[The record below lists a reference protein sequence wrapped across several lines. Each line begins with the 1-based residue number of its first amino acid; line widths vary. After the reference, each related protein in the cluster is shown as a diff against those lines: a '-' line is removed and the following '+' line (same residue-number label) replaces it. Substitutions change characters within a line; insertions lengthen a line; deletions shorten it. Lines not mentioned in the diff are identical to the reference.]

1 MDRITP
7 RENFIRF
14 FRNEPVQWTPSSRDI
29 LRFDPDIIP
38 DNIARGAVNEAR
50 KYTPEQYGGSDM
62 FGVPWIYVPAE
73 RGSIEPPG
81 YTMLDDISNWEEVIR
96 FPDLDSWDWEGAALR
111 NKEYLNT
118 DKLID
123 STIYTGFF
131 ERLISFLG
139 FEEAAIAM
147 IDEDAEDD
155 IHRLFSRLSD
165 LYIEIIRRMHQY
177 FHTEH
182 IYLHDD
188 WGSQKSTFFSVQR
201 HEEMIVPYLRKV
213 ASAAHEMGV
222 FVEMHSCG
230 CISTLIPNLISTGI
244 DSWRGQPKVNDK
256 YQLVKA
262 YGKQFKFGVE
272 IVAPDHPVTDDEAE
286 NMASEFARQYKGE
299 NIWISLTRGFSQE
312 QMDRMFRIIYSS
324 FGQECQTL

>member
-1 MDRITP
+1 MANLTP
-7 RENFIRF
+7 HDNFIRF
-14 FRNEPVQWTPSSRDI
+14 FKNEPVQWAPASRDM

-38 DNIARGAVNEAR
+38 DNIARGAVNETR
-50 KYTPEQYGGSDM
+50 RYTAEQYGGNDM

-81 YTMLDDISNWEEVIR
+81 YTMLEDICDWEEIVT
-96 FPDLDSWDWEGAALR
+96 FPDLDAWDWEGAAER
-111 NKEYLNT
+111 NRGYLST

-139 FEEAAIAM
+139 FEDAAVAM
-147 IDEDAEDD
+147 IDEDSEDA
-155 IHRLFSRLSD
+155 IHALFERLSD
-165 LYIEIIRRMHQY
+165 LYIEIIRRMNRH
-177 FHTEH
+177 FHTGH

-188 WGSQKSTFFSVQR
+188 WGTQKSTFFSASR
-201 HEEMIVPYLRKV
+201 HQEMIVPYLKKI
-213 ASAAHEMGV
+213 ASSAHEMGV

-244 DSWRGQPKVNDK
+244 DSWRGQPVINDK
-256 YQLVKA
+256 YALVKQ
-262 YGKQFKFGVE
+262 YGKEFKFGVE
-272 IVAPDHPVTDDEAE
+272 IVAPAHPVTDEEADRI
-286 NMASEFARQYKGE
+286 AQEFAEQYRGE

-312 QMDRMFRIIYSS
+312 QMDRMFRIIYQG
-324 FGQECQTL
+324 FGQECPV